1 MSMLE
6 LQFPSL
12 MRVAAAEAEFF
23 SPEPGLLRRVLAH
36 NDKMMLVEHR
46 MERTWIG
53 TRHSHPHDQMVYVI
67 KGRLRFSCGEEAEF
81 EACEGDSFVLK
92 GGIEHSAYAL
102 EPAIVLDV
110 FTPYRA
116 DYVRA
121 ARAAR
126 KQPHAQDRDS

>member
-1 MSMLE
+1 MTMLE
-6 LQFPSL
+6 LQFPDL
-12 MRVAAAEAEFF
+12 MRVTAAEAAFF

-46 MERTWIG
+46 MERTWVG

-67 KGRLRFSCGEEAEF
+67 KGRLRFSCGTEQEF
-81 EACEGDSFVLK
+81 EAREGDSFVLK
-92 GGIEHSAYAL
+92 GGIEHSAFAL

-116 DYVRA
+116 DYVAAGRA
-121 ARAAR
+121 GG
-126 KQPHAQDRDS
+126 K